1 MTMMQRRG
9 SSWLG
14 LAGAIALV
22 LAPMPALASKTG
34 SWTVS
39 TPYTSATSNGV
50 TVTMSSTVDFT
61 SVAGGTMMSTNFWND
76 PYAAVPSASI
86 PGSSNINFIVQPVTT
101 QTVTF
106 TFSKAV
112 NNPVLH
118 IQRLGG
124 SNSGLTNSSNWELT
138 GSNLGA
144 VPTLSRLSGN
154 PQFTV
159 TSNAFYRMPGITA
172 AATGCSAASASA
184 TGDDA
189 TNGCGTV
196 QINGSGITSLTF
208 TVGFVGACGSDLRY
222 GDRQRQCRCRNPS
235 NCAQSTVT
243 VTVEPAVSAV
253 IGTVYDDRNGN
264 QKLDSGETRRAGWIV
279 EILRD
284 GALIATATTDA
295 QGNYRFDSMLSGSGY
310 SIRFTNPD
318 NNVIYGVIPNLVLA
332 NNVVVVDQNL
342 PLDPSGVIYDSI
354 SRAPVR
360 NAVVTLLGSNGSP
373 LPTACFLSSTQQNQS
388 TDSSGNYRF
397 DLNLGGAVQ
406 CPRSETTYHPP
417 RSG

>member
-1 MTMMQRRG
+1 MMTMMQRRG

-14 LAGAIALV
+14 LASAIALV
-22 LAPMPALASKTG
+22 LAPTPAFASKTG
-34 SWTVS
+34 SWTVA
-39 TPYTSATSNGV
+39 TPYTSTTSNGV

-76 PYAAVPSASI
+76 PYAGVPSASI

-159 TSNAFYRMPGITA
+159 TSNAFYRMPGINA
-172 AATGCSAASASA
+172 GATGCSAASASA
-184 TGDDA
+184 TSDDA

-196 QINGSGITSLTF
+196 QVNGSGITSLTF
-208 TVGFVGACGSDLRY
+208 TVK
-222 GDRQRQCRCRNPS
+222 
-235 NCAQSTVT
+235 
-243 VTVEPAVSAV
+243 AVSASR
-253 IGTVYDDRNGN
+253 G
-264 QKLDSGETRRAGWIV
+264 SGGDIDVAGCRVEGQTRRHRRTRSYAEHRVAGRGGRAVHRIAGKGIDHCGRAGEPVDAGRTVVGRDHRRQNIV
-279 EILRD
+279 CI
-284 GALIATATTDA
+284 GC
-295 QGNYRFDSMLSGSGY
+295 
-310 SIRFTNPD
+310 
-318 NNVIYGVIPNLVLA
+318 GV
-332 NNVVVVDQNL
+332 
-342 PLDPSGVIYDSI
+342 
-354 SRAPVR
+354 VR
-360 NAVVTLLGSNGSP
+360 
-373 LPTACFLSSTQQNQS
+373 
-388 TDSSGNYRF
+388 
-397 DLNLGGAVQ
+397 
-406 CPRSETTYHPP
+406 
-417 RSG
+417 